1 MIATRCLRQFPM
13 LALLALAAACGDSPT
28 APAPA
33 SSQTDLRA
41 GSGPAAENGS
51 ILTVIYTGWL
61 YDESRPDQKGL
72 QFDSNVSGTPFTFS
86 LGAAQVIR
94 GWDEGLV
101 GAQAGGIRRLVV
113 PPALGYGGVR
123 NGPIPPNSTL
133 VFDVEITAVEDE

>member
-1 MIATRCLRQFPM
+1 MIATRCLRQLPM
-13 LALLALAAACGDSPT
+13 LALLAFAAACSDSPT

-33 SSQTDLRA
+33 FSQTDLRA
-41 GSGPAAENGS
+41 GSGPAAGNGS

-72 QFDSNVSGTPFTFS
+72 QFDSNVGGTPFTFS

-94 GWDEGLV
+94 GWDQGLV
-101 GAQAGGIRRLVV
+101 GVQAGGIRRLVL

-133 VFDVEITAVEDE
+133 VFDVEITTVEDE

>member
-33 SSQTDLRA
+33 FSQTQLRA

-72 QFDSNVSGTPFTFS
+72 QFDSNVGGTPFTFS

-101 GAQAGGIRRLVV
+101 GVQAGGIRRLVV

>member
-33 SSQTDLRA
+33 FSQTDLRA

>member
-1 MIATRCLRQFPM
+1 MIATRFLRQLPM

-33 SSQTDLRA
+33 FSQTDLRA
-41 GSGPAAENGS
+41 GSGAAAENGS

-72 QFDSNVSGTPFTFS
+72 QFDSNVGGTPFTFS

-94 GWDEGLV
+94 GWDQGLV
-101 GAQAGGIRRLVV
+101 GVQAGGIRRLVV

-133 VFDVEITAVEDE
+133 VFDVEITAIEEQ

>member
-33 SSQTDLRA
+33 FSQTQLRA

-72 QFDSNVSGTPFTFS
+72 QFDSNVGGTPFTFS

-101 GAQAGGIRRLVV
+101 GVQAGGIRRLVV

-133 VFDVEITAVEDE
+133 VFDVEITAVEEE

>member
-1 MIATRCLRQFPM
+1 MIATRFRRQLPM
-13 LALLALAAACGDSPT
+13 LALLALASACGDSPT

-33 SSQTDLRA
+33 FSQTDLRA
-41 GSGPAAENGS
+41 GSGAAAENGS

-72 QFDSNVSGTPFTFS
+72 QFDSNVGGTPFTFS

-94 GWDEGLV
+94 GWDQGLV
-101 GAQAGGIRRLVV
+101 GVQAGGIRRLVV

-133 VFDVEITAVEDE
+133 VFDVEITAIEEQ

>member
-33 SSQTDLRA
+33 FSQTDLRA

-133 VFDVEITAVEDE
+133 VFDVEITAIEEE